1 MLPIQLK
8 MVSAATDI
16 DEIGSRT
23 QDKAKTQINL
33 QTEDHVSQYTDV
45 TESDT
50 FLGDKIEF

>member
-23 QDKAKTQINL
+23 QDKAKT
-33 QTEDHVSQYTDV
+33 
-45 TESDT
+45 
-50 FLGDKIEF
+50 